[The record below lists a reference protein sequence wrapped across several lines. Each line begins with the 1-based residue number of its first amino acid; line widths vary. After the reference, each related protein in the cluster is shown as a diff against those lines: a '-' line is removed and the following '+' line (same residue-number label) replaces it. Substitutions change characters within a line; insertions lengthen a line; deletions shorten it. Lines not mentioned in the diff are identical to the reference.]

1 MKIVLRV
8 CLFTR
13 DLYMDEILDEKI
25 YIYICIIQFHYRFF
39 FNFDSL
45 FDSFHRCFIYSFLLF
60 AFFDI

>member
-1 MKIVLRV
+1 
-8 CLFTR
+8 
-13 DLYMDEILDEKI
+13 MDEILDEKK